1 MVVEETLRVLIV
13 EDNIDELKL
22 IKTVVVNAGFDCVT
36 AETGAD
42 ALHHASR
49 SDFDAILLDL
59 NLPDIN
65 GDVVLERL
73 RLSGN
78 LTPLLVLSGTGD
90 VETRISLLAQ
100 GADDFVTKPFNR
112 RELLARLSAVIRRA
126 RGLSRPTIEFK
137 GLYINFDAK
146 SVMVYGQPVELTGR
160 EYAVLTLLA
169 ARMGSIVSDEEI
181 LNSIYEPGE
190 DVSPQIVKVYVS
202 HLRKKLQNSSGGE
215 TFIETVWGRGY
226 RLGSADEAD
235 GGMSRQSKAV

>member
-1 MVVEETLRVLIV
+1 MVEETLRVLVV
-13 EDNIDELKL
+13 EDNADESRL
-22 IKTVVVNAGFDCVT
+22 IKTVVMNAGFECVT

-42 ALHHASR
+42 ALYYATR
-49 SDFDAILLDL
+49 TDFDAILLDL

-65 GDVVLERL
+65 GEMVLERL

-78 LTPLLVLSGTGD
+78 LTPVVVLSGMAD
-90 VETRISLLAQ
+90 VETRIALLAQ

-112 RELLARLSAVIRRA
+112 RELLARLNAVVRRA

-146 SVMVYGQPVELTGR
+146 SVMVHGRPVELTGR

-181 LNSIYEPGE
+181 LTSIYEPSE

-202 HLRKKLQNSSGGE
+202 HLRKKLQHASGGE

-226 RLGSADEAD
+226 RLGTAEET
-235 GGMSRQSKAV
+235 GGGLRGQSKAV